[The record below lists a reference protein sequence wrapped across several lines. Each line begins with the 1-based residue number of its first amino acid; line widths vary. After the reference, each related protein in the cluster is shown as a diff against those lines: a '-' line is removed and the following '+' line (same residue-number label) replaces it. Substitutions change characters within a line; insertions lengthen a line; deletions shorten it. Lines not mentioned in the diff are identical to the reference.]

1 MIIIHY
7 ILAHSEINLC
17 EIKNSLEELKMKNNK
32 KNSNSVVKLTAIAG
46 AVVLLSCAAIKA
58 HMIRYNTG
66 VSSDNPVIEAD
77 TSASTASMPEAFVA
91 VAASTYTDIPVIDD
105 EDDSDLKLRLESIHD
120 ADHDTE
126 SLTDDIISESEQSID
141 CNVWY
146 SPDWYEDTRM
156 SYMDWRTI
164 TDPNSEQWA
173 LQQFCYTDPTTGIRM
188 CDGRYC
194 IALGQE
200 HTDRKGQYV
209 DVTLDNGIVIQ
220 CIVADCKR
228 YCDTQGGYGLIG
240 ADGGIVEFV
249 VDEDYLPGDV
259 ILMGSNEAQFDWAW
273 QSPVR
278 KVAVLDT
285 VFNFQ

>member
-1 MIIIHY
+1 MKMRTNNIVR
-7 ILAHSEINLC
+7 LAAL
-17 EIKNSLEELKMKNNK
+17 
-32 KNSNSVVKLTAIAG
+32 AG
-46 AVVLLSCAAIKA
+46 AAVIVSCTVIKV

-66 VSSDNPVIEAD
+66 SSYDEPVLEVDVS
-77 TSASTASMPEAFVA
+77 TSSASMPEAYVA
-91 VAASTYTDIPVIDD
+91 VATSTSTYINTDIPVIDD
-105 EDDSDLKLRLESIHD
+105 ENDSDLVSRLESIHD
-120 ADHDTE
+120 ANYE
-126 SLTDDIISESEQSID
+126 VSESEQSID
-141 CNVWY
+141 CTVWY
-146 SPDWYEDTRM
+146 SPDWYQDTRM

-164 TDPNSEQWA
+164 TDPDSEQWA

-188 CDGRYC
+188 CNGRYC

-209 DVTLDNGIVIQ
+209 DVTLSNGIILQ

-228 YCDTQGGYGLIG
+228 YCDTQGGYGVIG
-240 ADGGIVEFV
+240 ADGGVVEFV
-249 VDEDYLPGDV
+249 VDEDYLPEDV

-278 KVAVLDT
+278 KVTVLDT

>member
-1 MIIIHY
+1 
-7 ILAHSEINLC
+7 
-17 EIKNSLEELKMKNNK
+17 MKNIK

-46 AVVLLSCAAIKA
+46 ATVLLSCAAIKA

-66 VSSDNPVIEAD
+66 VSSDNPVIETD
-77 TSASTASMPEAFVA
+77 TSASTASMPEVLVA
-91 VAASTYTDIPVIDD
+91 VATSTSTYDNIPVIDD
-105 EDDSDLKLRLESIHD
+105 EDDSDLKSRLESIHD
-120 ADHDTE
+120 SDTE
-126 SLTDDIISESEQSID
+126 SLIDYTDSESEQAID
-141 CNVWY
+141 CSVWY
-146 SPDWYEDTRM
+146 SPEWYEDTRM

-164 TDPNSEQWA
+164 TDPDSEQWA

-188 CDGRYC
+188 CNGRYC

-228 YCDTQGGYGLIG
+228 YCDTQGGYGVIG

-249 VDEDYLPGDV
+249 VDEYCLPSDV